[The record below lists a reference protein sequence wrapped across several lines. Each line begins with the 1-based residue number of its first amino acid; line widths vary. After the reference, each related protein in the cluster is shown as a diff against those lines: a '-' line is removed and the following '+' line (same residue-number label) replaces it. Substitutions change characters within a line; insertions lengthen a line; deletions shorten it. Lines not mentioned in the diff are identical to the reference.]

1 MHIKKKSGGKIV
13 ILFLFSCKE
22 SNFCLELV
30 LRKNHGSEAL
40 IILGDKTSKYLS
52 RFLDLFHLAAA
63 AAGGCGGLG
72 GAGQLALSLLELVLQ
87 LANWYRL
94 IPISCIFLCTINCF
108 EPSPLL

>member
-1 MHIKKKSGGKIV
+1 MHILKKMGEKIV
-13 ILFLFSCKE
+13 TLFLFSCME

-40 IILGDKTSKYLS
+40 IILGNKTSKYLS
-52 RFLDLFHLAAA
+52 RFFDLFHLAA

-94 IPISCIFLCTINCF
+94 I
-108 EPSPLL
+108 